1 MGKKKVTRK
10 AVSKQPTKQL
20 TEILRL
26 RRQVKNLKATTNA
39 AQINTAKEKE
49 LQDKLW
55 HAQHEVQALKAQVCG
70 DLGENLN
77 DFAFWTWL
85 YAAPLLKSTSEILD
99 HFDRGSVGDIEEHR
113 EEIAHAL
120 SYALKSLGQEVETR
134 ARVALHQ
141 V

>member
-1 MGKKKVTRK
+1 MGKKKATRT
-10 AVSKQPTKQL
+10 APNQQPTQQL
-20 TEILRL
+20 AETLRL
-26 RRQVKNLKATTNA
+26 RRQVKNLKATANA

-55 HAQHEVQALKAQVCG
+55 HAQHEVQGLKAQVCG

-77 DFAFWTWL
+77 DFAFWTWRF
-85 YAAPLLKSTSEILD
+85 AAPLLKTTAEILG

-141 V
+141 C

>member
-1 MGKKKVTRK
+1 MGKKKATRT
-10 AVSKQPTKQL
+10 APNQQPTQQL
-20 TEILRL
+20 AEILRL
-26 RRQVKNLKATTNA
+26 RRQVKNLKATANA

-55 HAQHEVQALKAQVCG
+55 HAQHEVQGLKAQVCG

-77 DFAFWTWL
+77 DFAFWTWRF
-85 YAAPLLKSTSEILD
+85 AAPLLKTTAEILD

-141 V
+141 S

>member
-1 MGKKKVTRK
+1 MGKKKVTRT
-10 AVSKQPTKQL
+10 AENQQPTQQL
-20 TEILRL
+20 AEILRL
-26 RRQVKNLKATTNA
+26 RRQVKSLKATANA

-55 HAQHEVQALKAQVCG
+55 HAQHEVQGLKDQVCG

-77 DFAFWTWL
+77 DFAFWTWRF
-85 YAAPLLKSTSEILD
+85 AAPLLKTTAEILD

-141 V
+141 C

>member
-1 MGKKKVTRK
+1 MNKPTKKVN
-10 AVSKQPTKQL
+10 QQQL
-20 TEILRL
+20 AEILRL
-26 RRQVKNLKATTNA
+26 KKQVKSLKATANA
-39 AQINTAKEKE
+39 AQINAAKEKE

-55 HAQHEVQALKAQVCG
+55 HAQHEVQGLKAQVCG

-77 DFAFWTWL
+77 DFAFWTWR
-85 YAAPLLKSTSEILD
+85 YAAPLLKATSEILD

-141 V
+141 S

>member
-1 MGKKKVTRK
+1 MNKPTKKVN
-10 AVSKQPTKQL
+10 QQQL
-20 TEILRL
+20 AEILRL
-26 RRQVKNLKATTNA
+26 KKEIENLKEKATAEQTKA
-39 AQINTAKEKE
+39 ARKKE
-49 LQDKLW
+49 LEDKLW
-55 HAQHEVQALKAQVCG
+55 HAQQEVQGLKAQVCG

-77 DFAFWTWL
+77 AFAFWTWRF
-85 YAAPLLKSTSEILD
+85 AAPLLKTTAEILD

>member
-1 MGKKKVTRK
+1 MGKKKVTRT
-10 AVSKQPTKQL
+10 AVSQQPTKQL
-20 TEILRL
+20 TEIIRL
-26 RRQVKNLKATTNA
+26 RRQVKSLKATANA
-39 AQINTAKEKE
+39 AQIKAAKEKE

-77 DFAFWTWL
+77 DFAFWTWRF
-85 YAAPLLKSTSEILD
+85 AAPLLKTTAEILE

>member
-1 MGKKKVTRK
+1 MGKKKATRT
-10 AVSKQPTKQL
+10 APNQQPTQQL
-20 TEILRL
+20 AEILRL
-26 RRQVKNLKATTNA
+26 RRQVKNLKATANA

-55 HAQHEVQALKAQVCG
+55 HAQHEVQGLKAQVCG

-77 DFAFWTWL
+77 DFAFWTWRF
-85 YAAPLLKSTSEILD
+85 AAPLLKTTAEMLE

-141 V
+141 C

>member
-1 MGKKKVTRK
+1 MGKKKVSRK
-10 AVSKQPTKQL
+10 AVSRQPTQQL
-20 TEILRL
+20 AEILRL
-26 RRQVKNLKATTNA
+26 RRQVKNLKATANA

-55 HAQHEVQALKAQVCG
+55 HAQHEVQGLKAQVCG

-77 DFAFWTWL
+77 DFAFWTWRF
-85 YAAPLLKSTSEILD
+85 AAPLLKTTAEILE

-141 V
+141 S